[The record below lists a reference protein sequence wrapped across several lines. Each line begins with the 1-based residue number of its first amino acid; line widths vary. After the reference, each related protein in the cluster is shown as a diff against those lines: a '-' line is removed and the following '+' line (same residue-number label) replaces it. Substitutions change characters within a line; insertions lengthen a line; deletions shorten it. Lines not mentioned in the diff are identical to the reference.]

1 MIFLVATRAI
11 LALATFAYHV
21 AALDECTIMALAST
35 NIKDIEG
42 DANVIIARAS
52 KEEDFIYGFIDGS
65 SPALDLNQGQSN
77 TLRLMLDSGSVVSEH
92 NKVIVETAV
101 GRDGVKGGG
110 ERGQNEDC
118 C

>member
-1 MIFLVATRAI
+1 MRARTKQPIMIFLVATQAI
-11 LALATFAYHV
+11 LALATFAYYV
-21 AALDECTIMALAST
+21 AALDEYTIMALAST

-101 GRDGVKGGG
+101 GRD
-110 ERGQNEDC
+110 
-118 C
+118 